1 MKGGAVAEAGGDESV
16 LGSLTVSC
24 SSQGDG
30 SMRCTRRF
38 TGAARPLARPEQD
51 NIRQMFGSIVEA
63 DRTMVSFQEG
73 S

>member
-1 MKGGAVAEAGGDESV
+1 LKSA

-38 TGAARPLARPEQD
+38 TAPRGRWPAAEKD
-51 NIRQMFGSIVEA
+51 NIRKMFDSIVEA
-63 DRTMVSFQEG
+63 DRTAVAFQEG
-73 S
+73 AVAAGGR